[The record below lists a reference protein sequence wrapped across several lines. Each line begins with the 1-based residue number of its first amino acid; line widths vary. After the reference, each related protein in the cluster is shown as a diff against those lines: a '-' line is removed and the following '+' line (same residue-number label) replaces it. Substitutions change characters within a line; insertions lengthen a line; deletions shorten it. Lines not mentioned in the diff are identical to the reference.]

1 MDPKTGDSHVIT
13 YASRS
18 LTATE
23 LRYSQTERE
32 ALVVVWACKHLHL
45 YIYGKPVT
53 VYTDHKPLAA
63 IYGNPSSKSPAR
75 IGRWTLRLQPYQI
88 TVKYRGGEV
97 NPADYL
103 LRYQAKHG
111 AETSRQQKVA
121 EEYVSYLATSST
133 PKALK
138 TQEIETATQ
147 DDATLQAVAEAIVKG
162 SWHHEIRRP
171 CVNAVEFCL
180 LERVKDD
187 LP

>member
-75 IGRWTLRLQPYQI
+75 IGRWALRLQPYQI
-88 TVKYRGGEV
+88 TVKYRRGEV

-103 LRYQAKHG
+103 ARHAAKHG

-171 CVNAVEFCL
+171 CVNAVEFRL

>member
-13 YASRS
+13 YASHS

-75 IGRWTLRLQPYQI
+75 IGRWALRLQPYQI

-171 CVNAVEFCL
+171 CVNAVEFRL